1 MEKYLYCNDIGKE
14 HLEKNVSINGW
25 IKKNRKLGSLI
36 FLDIYD
42 RSGIV
47 QVVVNEKNKNF
58 NLISSLTKESVVNII
73 GKVQLRS
80 NPNKE
85 LKTGLYEIVLQ
96 DIIVYS
102 KSLTPPFLI
111 QDNTDGLEDIRFKY
125 RYLDLRRPEMQNRII
140 LRSKILHSLRT
151 FLIKNDF
158 IEIETPILSKQT
170 PEGAR
175 DFLVPTRSKKFY
187 ALPQS
192 PQIYKQLLMVSG
204 FLKYFQI
211 AKCFRDEDLRADRQ
225 PEFTQLDIET
235 SFLSQDQIMNYVE
248 EMIVH
253 LFKDVMNIDIKIP
266 FERMDYQYAMD
277 NYGSDK
283 PDLRFDMK
291 IIDVTNYFNDTKF
304 KVFLNAINNKNV
316 IKSIIVEDYE
326 LSKSN
331 IKELEKYAL
340 DNKAKGLAW
349 LYYDGTKNVSGSIA
363 NVIEQEIISKIFKD
377 NNIKKGTILFVADNK
392 NVALS
397 SLGAIRLVV
406 SKMINIKYKTEYAFC
421 WVVNWPLFEYSDEEK
436 RYVSAH
442 HPFTSPTIDTIDTF
456 DKKPELAKAQ
466 AYDIVL
472 NGYELGGG
480 SIRIFDKDIQSRVF
494 KFLGLSD
501 SEIKNKF
508 GFLIDAFNYGVPPH
522 GGLAIGIDRFV
533 MLLTNSN
540 NIREIIAFPKNSSGT
555 CLMMNNPSDVSDDIL
570 KEIFIKKI

>member
-1 MEKYLYCNDIGKE
+1 MKKYLYCNDIAKE
-14 HLEKNVSINGW
+14 HVGKKVLINGW

-58 NLISSLTKESVVNII
+58 NIVSSISKESVVQVTGI
-73 GKVQLRS
+73 VQLRS

-85 LKTGLYEIVLQ
+85 LKTGLYEIDL
-96 DIIVYS
+96 DNIIIYS

-125 RYLDLRRPEMQNRII
+125 RYLDLRRPEMQNKII

-151 FLIKNDF
+151 FLINNDF
-158 IEIETPILSKQT
+158 VEIETPILSKQT

-235 SFLSQDQIMNYVE
+235 SFLTQDEIMNYIE
-248 EMIVH
+248 EMIIH
-253 LFKDVMNIDIKIP
+253 IFNDVMKINIKTP
-266 FERMDYQYAMD
+266 FERMEYQYAMD

-291 IIDVTNYFNDTKF
+291 IIDVTNYFKNTQF
-304 KVFLNAINNKNV
+304 RVFLNTINNKNV

-349 LYYDGTKNVSGSIA
+349 VYYDGQKNSSGSIA
-363 NVIEQEIISKIFKD
+363 NVVEQEIICKIFND
-377 NNIKKGTILFVADNK
+377 NKIKKGTILFVADSNSI
-392 NVALS
+392 ALS
-397 SLGAIRLVV
+397 SLGAIRLAV
-406 SKMINIKYKTEYAFC
+406 SKMINIKYKKDYAFC
-421 WVVNWPLFEYSDEEK
+421 WIVNWPLFEYSDEEK
-436 RYVSAH
+436 KYVSAH
-442 HPFTSPTIDTIDTF
+442 HPFTSPTNDTIETF

-480 SIRIFDKDIQSRVF
+480 SIRIFDKDVQSRVF
-494 KFLGLSD
+494 RFLGLSD
-501 SEIKNKF
+501 SEIKDKF

-522 GGLAIGIDRFV
+522 GGLAIGLDRFI

-540 NIREIIAFPKNSSGT
+540 NIREVIAFPKNSSGT
-555 CLMMNNPSDVSDDIL
+555 CLMMNNPTDVSDELLKDISL
-570 KEIFIKKI
+570 KKI